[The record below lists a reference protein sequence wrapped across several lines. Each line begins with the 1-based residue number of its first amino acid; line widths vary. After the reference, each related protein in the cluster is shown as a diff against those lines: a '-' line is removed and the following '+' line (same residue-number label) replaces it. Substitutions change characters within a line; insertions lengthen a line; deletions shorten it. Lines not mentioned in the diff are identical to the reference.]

1 MKILS
6 VRHAA
11 LPALLLPLIAA
22 AQAADEQTMVVT
34 AAPTTV
40 SELDTPAAVSVVNG
54 DEMRQ
59 AAPRVNLSE
68 SLGAVPGL
76 QVQNRQNY
84 AQDLQLSI
92 RGFGSRSTYGVR
104 GLRIY
109 VDGIPATMPDGQGQT
124 SNIDIGSVD
133 TIEVLRGPFSA
144 LYGNSSGGVINVTSQ
159 TGTQPPTVEA
169 SSYYGS
175 FGTWHYGMKATG
187 AVGDGSHAG
196 DVDYTVST
204 NRFTTHGYRDH
215 SGARKNLANARLGVR
230 INDVSKLT
238 LLLNSVDIKAN
249 DAGGLTADEWRDN
262 PRQSPRGDQYNTRKN
277 TRQTQAG
284 LRYERQLSAQDDL
297 SVMMYAG
304 ERETTQFQSIPRAP
318 QLKPSHAGGVID
330 LTRHYQGIDTR
341 LTHRGELLVPVT
353 LTAGLDYENMSERR
367 KGYENFVMVNGAP
380 QYGEQG
386 ALRRNERNLMWNVDP
401 YLQTQWQLT
410 DKLSLD
416 AGVRYSSVWFDSN
429 DYYITP
435 GNGDDSG
442 DASYHKWLP
451 AGSLKYALTDAWNV
465 YLSAGRG
472 FETPTINELSY
483 RSDNQSGLNFGL
495 KPSTNDTVE
504 IGSKTRIGNG
514 LFTAALFQTNTDN
527 EIVVDS
533 SSGGR
538 TSYKNAGKTR
548 RQGVELGLDQQF
560 GESWRLKAAWTW
572 LDATYR
578 TNVCD
583 DASCN
588 GNRIPGIAR
597 NMGYAS
603 FGYQPEQ
610 GWYAGSDIR
619 YMSDIMANDENT
631 AKAPSWTVV
640 GLTTGYKWSYGR
652 MDMDLFGR
660 IDNLFDREYVGSVIV
675 NESNGRYYEPAPGR
689 NYGIGM
695 TPAWRFKNRPPPPP
709 MPLAIGGRSAFPGR
723 LFHRQADTRQRPAL
737 DTPPPS

>member
-262 PRQSPRGDQYNTRKN
+262 PRQSPHGDQYNTRKN

-533 SSGGR
+533 SGGGR

-548 RQGVELGLDQQF
+548 RQGMELGLDQQF

-689 NYGIGM
+689 NYGIGLNL
-695 TPAWRFKNRPPPPP
+695 AWRFE
-709 MPLAIGGRSAFPGR
+709 
-723 LFHRQADTRQRPAL
+723 
-737 DTPPPS
+737 

>member
-22 AQAADEQTMVVT
+22 AQTADEQTMVVT

-304 ERETTQFQSIPRAP
+304 ERETTQVQSIPRAP

-504 IGSKTRIGNG
+504 IGSKTRLGNG
-514 LFTAALFQTNTDN
+514 LLTAALFQTNTDN

-548 RQGVELGLDQQF
+548 RQGMELGLDQQF

-660 IDNLFDREYVGSVIV
+660 VDNLFDREYVGSVIV

-689 NYGIGM
+689 NYGIGLNL
-695 TPAWRFKNRPPPPP
+695 AWRFE
-709 MPLAIGGRSAFPGR
+709 
-723 LFHRQADTRQRPAL
+723 
-737 DTPPPS
+737 

>member
-22 AQAADEQTMVVT
+22 AQTADEQTMVVT

-144 LYGNSSGGVINVTSQ
+144 LYGNSSGGVINFTSQ

-416 AGVRYSSVWFDSN
+416 VGVRYSSVWFDSN

-504 IGSKTRIGNG
+504 IGSKTRLGNG
-514 LFTAALFQTNTDN
+514 LLTAALFQTNTDN

-548 RQGVELGLDQQF
+548 RQGMELGLDQQF

-660 IDNLFDREYVGSVIV
+660 VDNLFDREYVGSVIV

-689 NYGIGM
+689 NYGIGLNL
-695 TPAWRFKNRPPPPP
+695 AWRFE
-709 MPLAIGGRSAFPGR
+709 
-723 LFHRQADTRQRPAL
+723 
-737 DTPPPS
+737 

>member
-109 VDGIPATMPDGQGQT
+109 VDGIPATMPNGQGQT

-514 LFTAALFQTNTDN
+514 LLTAALFQTDTDN

-548 RQGVELGLDQQF
+548 RQGMELGLDQQF

-578 TNVCD
+578 TNVCG

-660 IDNLFDREYVGSVIV
+660 VDNLFDREYVGSVIV

-689 NYGIGM
+689 NYGIGLNL
-695 TPAWRFKNRPPPPP
+695 AWRFE
-709 MPLAIGGRSAFPGR
+709 
-723 LFHRQADTRQRPAL
+723 
-737 DTPPPS
+737 

>member
-514 LFTAALFQTNTDN
+514 LLTAALFQTDTDN
-527 EIVVDS
+527 DIVVDS
-533 SSGGR
+533 SNGGR

-548 RQGVELGLDQQF
+548 RQGMELGLDQQF

-578 TNVCD
+578 TNVCG

-660 IDNLFDREYVGSVIV
+660 VDNLFDREYVGSVIV

-689 NYGIGM
+689 NYGIGLNL
-695 TPAWRFKNRPPPPP
+695 AWRFE
-709 MPLAIGGRSAFPGR
+709 
-723 LFHRQADTRQRPAL
+723 
-737 DTPPPS
+737 

>member
-6 VRHAA
+6 VRHVA

-54 DEMRQ
+54 HEMRQ

-548 RQGVELGLDQQF
+548 RQGMELGLDQQF

-689 NYGIGM
+689 NYGIGLNL
-695 TPAWRFKNRPPPPP
+695 AWRFE
-709 MPLAIGGRSAFPGR
+709 
-723 LFHRQADTRQRPAL
+723 
-737 DTPPPS
+737 

>member
-6 VRHAA
+6 VRHVA

-548 RQGVELGLDQQF
+548 RQGMELGLDQQF

-631 AKAPSWTVV
+631 VKAPSWTVV

-689 NYGIGM
+689 NYGIGLNL
-695 TPAWRFKNRPPPPP
+695 AWRFE
-709 MPLAIGGRSAFPGR
+709 
-723 LFHRQADTRQRPAL
+723 
-737 DTPPPS
+737 

>member
-22 AQAADEQTMVVT
+22 AQTADEQTMVVT

-504 IGSKTRIGNG
+504 IGSKTRLGNG
-514 LFTAALFQTNTDN
+514 LLTAALFQTNTDN

-548 RQGVELGLDQQF
+548 RQGMELGLDQQF

-640 GLTTGYKWSYGR
+640 GMTTGYKWSYGR

-660 IDNLFDREYVGSVIV
+660 VDNLFDREYVGSVIV

-689 NYGIGM
+689 NYGIGLNL
-695 TPAWRFKNRPPPPP
+695 AWRFE
-709 MPLAIGGRSAFPGR
+709 
-723 LFHRQADTRQRPAL
+723 
-737 DTPPPS
+737 

>member
-262 PRQSPRGDQYNTRKN
+262 PRQSPRGDQYNTRKD

-284 LRYERQLSAQDDL
+284 LRYERQLSDQDDL

-304 ERETTQFQSIPRAP
+304 ERETTQYQSIPRAP

-435 GNGDDSG
+435 GNSDDSG

-483 RSDNQSGLNFGL
+483 RADNQSGLNFGL

-514 LFTAALFQTNTDN
+514 LLTAALFQTGTDN

-548 RQGVELGLDQQF
+548 RQGMELGLDQQF

-578 TNVCD
+578 TNVCG

-660 IDNLFDREYVGSVIV
+660 VDNLFDREYVGSVIV

-689 NYGIGM
+689 NYGIGLNL
-695 TPAWRFKNRPPPPP
+695 AWRFE
-709 MPLAIGGRSAFPGR
+709 
-723 LFHRQADTRQRPAL
+723 
-737 DTPPPS
+737 

>member
-451 AGSLKYALTDAWNV
+451 AGSLKYALTDAWNI

-548 RQGVELGLDQQF
+548 RQGMELGLDQQF

-689 NYGIGM
+689 NYGIGLNL
-695 TPAWRFKNRPPPPP
+695 AWRFE
-709 MPLAIGGRSAFPGR
+709 
-723 LFHRQADTRQRPAL
+723 
-737 DTPPPS
+737 

>member
-1 MKILS
+1 M
-6 VRHAA
+6 
-11 LPALLLPLIAA
+11 
-22 AQAADEQTMVVT
+22 
-34 AAPTTV
+34 
-40 SELDTPAAVSVVNG
+40 VNG

-548 RQGVELGLDQQF
+548 RQGMELGLDQQF

-689 NYGIGM
+689 NYGIGLNL
-695 TPAWRFKNRPPPPP
+695 AWRFE
-709 MPLAIGGRSAFPGR
+709 
-723 LFHRQADTRQRPAL
+723 
-737 DTPPPS
+737 

>member
-68 SLGAVPGL
+68 SLDAVPSL

-548 RQGVELGLDQQF
+548 RQGMELGLDQQF

-689 NYGIGM
+689 NYGIGLNL
-695 TPAWRFKNRPPPPP
+695 AWRFE
-709 MPLAIGGRSAFPGR
+709 
-723 LFHRQADTRQRPAL
+723 
-737 DTPPPS
+737 

>member
-159 TGTQPPTVEA
+159 TGTQPPTEEA

-175 FGTWHYGMKATG
+175 FGTWHYGMKATST
-187 AVGDGSHAG
+187 VGDGSHAG

-548 RQGVELGLDQQF
+548 RQGMELGLDQQF

-689 NYGIGM
+689 NYGIGLNL
-695 TPAWRFKNRPPPPP
+695 AWRFE
-709 MPLAIGGRSAFPGR
+709 
-723 LFHRQADTRQRPAL
+723 
-737 DTPPPS
+737 

>member
-1 MKILS
+1 M
-6 VRHAA
+6 RHAA

-249 DAGGLTADEWRDN
+249 DAGGLTADEWRNN

-465 YLSAGRG
+465 YISAGRG

-514 LFTAALFQTNTDN
+514 LLTAALFQTDTDN

-548 RQGVELGLDQQF
+548 RQGMELGLDQQF

-578 TNVCD
+578 TNVCG

-660 IDNLFDREYVGSVIV
+660 VDNLFDREYVGSVIV

-689 NYGIGM
+689 NYGIGLNL
-695 TPAWRFKNRPPPPP
+695 AWRFE
-709 MPLAIGGRSAFPGR
+709 
-723 LFHRQADTRQRPAL
+723 
-737 DTPPPS
+737 

>member
-1 MKILS
+1 M
-6 VRHAA
+6 RHAA

-367 KGYENFVMVNGAP
+367 KGYENFVMINGAP

-548 RQGVELGLDQQF
+548 RQGMELGLDQQF

-689 NYGIGM
+689 NYGIGLNL
-695 TPAWRFKNRPPPPP
+695 AWRFE
-709 MPLAIGGRSAFPGR
+709 
-723 LFHRQADTRQRPAL
+723 
-737 DTPPPS
+737 

>member
-22 AQAADEQTMVVT
+22 AQTADEQTMVVT

-504 IGSKTRIGNG
+504 IGSKTRLGNG
-514 LFTAALFQTNTDN
+514 LLTAALFQTNTDN

-548 RQGVELGLDQQF
+548 RQGMELGLDQQF

-689 NYGIGM
+689 NYGIGLNL
-695 TPAWRFKNRPPPPP
+695 AWRFE
-709 MPLAIGGRSAFPGR
+709 
-723 LFHRQADTRQRPAL
+723 
-737 DTPPPS
+737 

>member
-1 MKILS
+1 M
-6 VRHAA
+6 RHAA

-22 AQAADEQTMVVT
+22 AQTADEQTMVVT

-40 SELDTPAAVSVVNG
+40 SELDTPAAVSAVNG

-304 ERETTQFQSIPRAP
+304 ERETTQFQSIPRTP

-386 ALRRNERNLMWNVDP
+386 ALRRNERNLMWNIDP

-504 IGSKTRIGNG
+504 IGSKTRLGNG
-514 LFTAALFQTNTDN
+514 LLTAALFQTNTDN

-548 RQGVELGLDQQF
+548 RQGMELGLDQQF

-660 IDNLFDREYVGSVIV
+660 VDNLFDREYVGSVIV

-689 NYGIGM
+689 NYGIGLNL
-695 TPAWRFKNRPPPPP
+695 AWRFE
-709 MPLAIGGRSAFPGR
+709 
-723 LFHRQADTRQRPAL
+723 
-737 DTPPPS
+737 

>member
-22 AQAADEQTMVVT
+22 AQTADEQTMVVT

-297 SVMMYAG
+297 SMMMYAG

-514 LFTAALFQTNTDN
+514 LLTAALFQTNTDN

-548 RQGVELGLDQQF
+548 RQGMELGLDQQF

-689 NYGIGM
+689 NYGIGLNL
-695 TPAWRFKNRPPPPP
+695 AWRFE
-709 MPLAIGGRSAFPGR
+709 
-723 LFHRQADTRQRPAL
+723 
-737 DTPPPS
+737 

>member
-548 RQGVELGLDQQF
+548 RQGMELGLDQQF

-619 YMSDIMANDENT
+619 YMSDIMVNDENT

-689 NYGIGM
+689 NYGIGLNL
-695 TPAWRFKNRPPPPP
+695 AWRFE
-709 MPLAIGGRSAFPGR
+709 
-723 LFHRQADTRQRPAL
+723 
-737 DTPPPS
+737 

>member
-40 SELDTPAAVSVVNG
+40 SELDAPAAVSVVNG
-54 DEMRQ
+54 DDMRQ

-514 LFTAALFQTNTDN
+514 LLTAALFQTDTDN

-548 RQGVELGLDQQF
+548 RQGMELGLDQQF

-578 TNVCD
+578 TNVCG

-660 IDNLFDREYVGSVIV
+660 VDNLFDREYVGSVIV

-689 NYGIGM
+689 NYGIGLNL
-695 TPAWRFKNRPPPPP
+695 AWRFE
-709 MPLAIGGRSAFPGR
+709 
-723 LFHRQADTRQRPAL
+723 
-737 DTPPPS
+737 

>member
-22 AQAADEQTMVVT
+22 AQTADEQTMVVT

-104 GLRIY
+104 VLRIY

-504 IGSKTRIGNG
+504 IGSKTRLGNG
-514 LFTAALFQTNTDN
+514 LLTAALFQTNTDN

-538 TSYKNAGKTR
+538 TSYKNAGETR
-548 RQGVELGLDQQF
+548 RQGMELGLDQQF

-660 IDNLFDREYVGSVIV
+660 VDNLFDREYVGSVIV

-689 NYGIGM
+689 NYGIGLNL
-695 TPAWRFKNRPPPPP
+695 AWRFE
-709 MPLAIGGRSAFPGR
+709 
-723 LFHRQADTRQRPAL
+723 
-737 DTPPPS
+737 

>member
-11 LPALLLPLIAA
+11 LPALLLPLITA

-133 TIEVLRGPFSA
+133 TLEVLRGPFSA

-483 RSDNQSGLNFGL
+483 RADNQSGLNFGL

-514 LFTAALFQTNTDN
+514 LLTAALFQTDTDN

-548 RQGVELGLDQQF
+548 RQGMELGLDQQF

-578 TNVCD
+578 TNVCG

-660 IDNLFDREYVGSVIV
+660 VDNLFDREYVGSVIV

-689 NYGIGM
+689 NYGIGLNL
-695 TPAWRFKNRPPPPP
+695 AWRFE
-709 MPLAIGGRSAFPGR
+709 
-723 LFHRQADTRQRPAL
+723 
-737 DTPPPS
+737 

>member
-548 RQGVELGLDQQF
+548 RQGMELGLDQQF

-675 NESNGRYYEPAPGR
+675 NESNGRYYEPTPGR
-689 NYGIGM
+689 NYGIGLNL
-695 TPAWRFKNRPPPPP
+695 AWRFE
-709 MPLAIGGRSAFPGR
+709 
-723 LFHRQADTRQRPAL
+723 
-737 DTPPPS
+737 

>member
-6 VRHAA
+6 VRHVA

-514 LFTAALFQTNTDN
+514 LLTAALFQTNTDN

-548 RQGVELGLDQQF
+548 RQGMELGLDQQF

-689 NYGIGM
+689 NYGIGLNL
-695 TPAWRFKNRPPPPP
+695 AWRFE
-709 MPLAIGGRSAFPGR
+709 
-723 LFHRQADTRQRPAL
+723 
-737 DTPPPS
+737 

>member
-1 MKILS
+1 MRL
-6 VRHAA
+6 AA

-416 AGVRYSSVWFDSN
+416 AGVRYSAVWFDSN

-548 RQGVELGLDQQF
+548 RQGMELGLDQQF

-689 NYGIGM
+689 NYGIGLNL
-695 TPAWRFKNRPPPPP
+695 AWRFE
-709 MPLAIGGRSAFPGR
+709 
-723 LFHRQADTRQRPAL
+723 
-737 DTPPPS
+737 

>member
-109 VDGIPATMPDGQGQT
+109 VEGIPATMPDGQGQT

-548 RQGVELGLDQQF
+548 RQGMELGLDQQF

-689 NYGIGM
+689 NYGIGLNL
-695 TPAWRFKNRPPPPP
+695 AWRFE
-709 MPLAIGGRSAFPGR
+709 
-723 LFHRQADTRQRPAL
+723 
-737 DTPPPS
+737 

>member
-6 VRHAA
+6 VRHVA

-548 RQGVELGLDQQF
+548 RQGMELGLDQQF

-588 GNRIPGIAR
+588 GNRIPGISR

-689 NYGIGM
+689 NYGIGLNL
-695 TPAWRFKNRPPPPP
+695 AWRFE
-709 MPLAIGGRSAFPGR
+709 
-723 LFHRQADTRQRPAL
+723 
-737 DTPPPS
+737 

>member
-6 VRHAA
+6 VRHVA

-401 YLQTQWQLT
+401 YLQAQWQLT

-548 RQGVELGLDQQF
+548 RQGMELGLDQQF

-689 NYGIGM
+689 NYGIGLNL
-695 TPAWRFKNRPPPPP
+695 AWRFE
-709 MPLAIGGRSAFPGR
+709 
-723 LFHRQADTRQRPAL
+723 
-737 DTPPPS
+737 

>member
-6 VRHAA
+6 VRLAA

-215 SGARKNLANARLGVR
+215 SGARKNLANARLVVR

-238 LLLNSVDIKAN
+238 LMLNSVDIKAN
-249 DAGGLTADEWRDN
+249 DAGGLTDDECRDN

-548 RQGVELGLDQQF
+548 RQGMELGLDQQF

-689 NYGIGM
+689 NYGIGLNL
-695 TPAWRFKNRPPPPP
+695 AWRFE
-709 MPLAIGGRSAFPGR
+709 
-723 LFHRQADTRQRPAL
+723 
-737 DTPPPS
+737 

>member
-548 RQGVELGLDQQF
+548 RQGMELGLDQQF

-619 YMSDIMANDENT
+619 YMSNIMANDENT

-689 NYGIGM
+689 NYGIGLNL
-695 TPAWRFKNRPPPPP
+695 AWRFE
-709 MPLAIGGRSAFPGR
+709 
-723 LFHRQADTRQRPAL
+723 
-737 DTPPPS
+737 

>member
-249 DAGGLTADEWRDN
+249 DAGGLTADEWRNN

-514 LFTAALFQTNTDN
+514 LLTAALFQTDTDN

-548 RQGVELGLDQQF
+548 RQGMELGLDQQF

-578 TNVCD
+578 TNVCG

-660 IDNLFDREYVGSVIV
+660 VDNLFDREYVGSVIV

-689 NYGIGM
+689 NYGIGLNL
-695 TPAWRFKNRPPPPP
+695 AWRFE
-709 MPLAIGGRSAFPGR
+709 
-723 LFHRQADTRQRPAL
+723 
-737 DTPPPS
+737 

>member
-196 DVDYTVST
+196 DVDYTAST

-548 RQGVELGLDQQF
+548 RQGMELGLDQQF
-560 GESWRLKAAWTW
+560 GDSWRLKAAWTW

-689 NYGIGM
+689 NYGIGLNL
-695 TPAWRFKNRPPPPP
+695 AWRFE
-709 MPLAIGGRSAFPGR
+709 
-723 LFHRQADTRQRPAL
+723 
-737 DTPPPS
+737 

>member
-514 LFTAALFQTNTDN
+514 LFTAALFQINTDN

-548 RQGVELGLDQQF
+548 RQGMELGLDQQF

-689 NYGIGM
+689 NYGIGLNL
-695 TPAWRFKNRPPPPP
+695 AWRFE
-709 MPLAIGGRSAFPGR
+709 
-723 LFHRQADTRQRPAL
+723 
-737 DTPPPS
+737 

>member
-133 TIEVLRGPFSA
+133 TLEVLRGPFSA

-159 TGTQPPTVEA
+159 TGTQPSTVEA

-262 PRQSPRGDQYNTRKN
+262 PRQSPRGDQYNTRKD

-304 ERETTQFQSIPRAP
+304 ERETTQYQSIPRAP

-483 RSDNQSGLNFGL
+483 RADNQSGLNFGL

-514 LFTAALFQTNTDN
+514 LLTAALFQTDTDN
-527 EIVVDS
+527 EIVVDI

-548 RQGVELGLDQQF
+548 RQGMELGLDQQF

-578 TNVCD
+578 TNVCG

-660 IDNLFDREYVGSVIV
+660 VDNLFDREYVGSVIV

-689 NYGIGM
+689 NYGIGLNL
-695 TPAWRFKNRPPPPP
+695 AWRFE
-709 MPLAIGGRSAFPGR
+709 
-723 LFHRQADTRQRPAL
+723 
-737 DTPPPS
+737 

>member
-1 MKILS
+1 M
-6 VRHAA
+6 RHAA
-11 LPALLLPLIAA
+11 LPALLLPFIAA

-133 TIEVLRGPFSA
+133 TLEVLRGPFSA

-262 PRQSPRGDQYNTRKN
+262 PRQSPRGDQYNTRKD

-284 LRYERQLSAQDDL
+284 LRYERQLSDQDDL

-304 ERETTQFQSIPRAP
+304 ERETTQYQSIPRAP

-483 RSDNQSGLNFGL
+483 RADNQSGLNFGL

-514 LFTAALFQTNTDN
+514 LLTAALFQTDTDN

-548 RQGVELGLDQQF
+548 RQGIELGLDQQF

-578 TNVCD
+578 TNVCG

-660 IDNLFDREYVGSVIV
+660 VDNLFDREYVGSVIV

-689 NYGIGM
+689 NYGIGLNL
-695 TPAWRFKNRPPPPP
+695 AWRFE
-709 MPLAIGGRSAFPGR
+709 
-723 LFHRQADTRQRPAL
+723 
-737 DTPPPS
+737 

>member
-133 TIEVLRGPFSA
+133 TIEVLRGPFSV

-284 LRYERQLSAQDDL
+284 LHYERQLSAQDDL

-548 RQGVELGLDQQF
+548 RQGMELGLDQQF

-689 NYGIGM
+689 NYGIGLNL
-695 TPAWRFKNRPPPPP
+695 AWRFE
-709 MPLAIGGRSAFPGR
+709 
-723 LFHRQADTRQRPAL
+723 
-737 DTPPPS
+737 